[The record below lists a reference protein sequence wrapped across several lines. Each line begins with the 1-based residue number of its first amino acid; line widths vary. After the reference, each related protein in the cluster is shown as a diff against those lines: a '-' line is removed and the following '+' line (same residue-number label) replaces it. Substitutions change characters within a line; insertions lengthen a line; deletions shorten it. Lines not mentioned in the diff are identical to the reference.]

1 LVFLPDIKRRMLKD
15 ISREEDV
22 ESSTRKLLDQVAK
35 LNDERF
41 HATMKLKVSRAF
53 MLTNFF
59 SCLS

>member
-1 LVFLPDIKRRMLKD
+1 M
-15 ISREEDV
+15 SREEDV

-41 HATMKLKVSRAF
+41 HAMMKLKVSRAF
-53 MLTNFF
+53 MLTNVF